1 MMKPKSILILTSKSI
16 KRLRLDNKIM
26 KTILIKS
33 SRGEIERL
41 VIQVDMKEIIVVV
54 EGAESEVP

>member
-1 MMKPKSILILTSKSI
+1 MMKLKSILILTSKNI

>member
-1 MMKPKSILILTSKSI
+1 MKLKSILILTSKSI